1 MSSLEAAAA
10 IDDLYRR
17 AVEEPESIDDATLL
31 DWLGDASEL
40 LGPVVPKDDGKVLR
54 RVVRSARKLAAYWS
68 DSDRDL
74 PDWRNGV
81 DEALGARAWEAQM
94 DIVMQGLRRDPDPGL
109 FAEAKSRFRAA
120 RFEEW
125 MEGVSYEEWAADQS
139 R

>member
-1 MSSLEAAAA
+1 VSSLEAAAA

-17 AVEEPESIDDATLL
+17 AVEEPESIDDASLL
-31 DWLGDASEL
+31 EWLSEASEL
-40 LGPVVPKDDGKVLR
+40 LGPVVEKEDGKVLR

-68 DSDRDL
+68 ASDRDL

-81 DEALGARAWEAQM
+81 DEALGARAWEAQLE
-94 DIVMQGLRRDPDPGL
+94 IVMHGLRRDPDPGL
-109 FAEAKSRFRAA
+109 FDEARSRFRAA

-125 MEGVSYEEWAADQS
+125 MEGVAYEEWLEG